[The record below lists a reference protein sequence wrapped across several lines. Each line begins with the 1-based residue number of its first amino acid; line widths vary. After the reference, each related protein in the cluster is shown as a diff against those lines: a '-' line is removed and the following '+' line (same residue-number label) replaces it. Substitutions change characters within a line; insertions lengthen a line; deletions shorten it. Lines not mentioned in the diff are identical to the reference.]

1 MRQDYPLDLPLV
13 VLGKCNFSK
22 GFIQKITGVYMIN
35 RLKGVLILSLPV
47 LALNANS
54 NNTFESKDILTQK
67 CRDLAQ
73 TVASLVSSQ
82 EKRACA
88 EKLAMA
94 SMQIDIAGDWLIEDV
109 YSAAKKEL
117 DNAVYSLQ
125 YAELNNCNRYIQISH
140 SKFEAQR
147 IKNSL

>member
-1 MRQDYPLDLPLV
+1 
-13 VLGKCNFSK
+13 
-22 GFIQKITGVYMIN
+22 MIKK
-35 RLKGVLILSLPV
+35 LKGVIVLGLSV
-47 LALNANS
+47 LAFNAQANHS
-54 NNTFESKDILTQK
+54 LEGKDALTQK

-82 EKRACA
+82 QKRACA
-88 EKLAMA
+88 EKLMTA
-94 SMQIDIAGDWLIEDV
+94 STQIDIAGDWIADDF
-109 YSAAKKEL
+109 YTAAKKEL
-117 DNAVYSLQ
+117 DNAVFSLQ